1 MHDQIEWAS
10 SRMNSERLNGHA
22 LLFIISIMKIKLEM
36 IGWDVF
42 PHSIQKL
49 FALLII
55 VESMNGIL
63 ILSPL
68 YSKET
73 WTFEN

>member
-1 MHDQIEWAS
+1 
-10 SRMNSERLNGHA
+10 
-22 LLFIISIMKIKLEM
+22 MKIKLEM